1 MERYAL
7 AAVVGSTAKGI
18 QAHHLPLIF
27 DPGPEGLGTLRGHI
41 ARANSLWRDLS
52 TGSEVLAIFQGP
64 SHYISPNWYPSK
76 QEHGKVVPTWNYAV
90 VHARGRLSWIHD
102 ATWLRNFLDVLTD
115 RHERTSKAPWHVSDA
130 PEVYIQQMLA
140 AIVGFE
146 IGIESLTGKWKVSQN
161 RSAAD
166 REGVASALRE
176 SGDAE
181 AGAMAALV
189 TGATS

>member
-1 MERYAL
+1 M
-7 AAVVGSTAKGI
+7 
-18 QAHHLPLIF
+18 
-27 DPGPEGLGTLRGHI
+27 
-41 ARANSLWRDLS
+41 
-52 TGSEVLAIFQGP
+52 
-64 SHYISPNWYPSK
+64 
-76 QEHGKVVPTWNYAV
+76 VPTWNYAV
-90 VHARGRLSWIHD
+90 VHARGRLSWTHD

-115 RHERTSKAPWHVSDA
+115 RHERTSKAPWRVSDA

-166 REGVASALRE
+166 RDGVVSALTE

-181 AGAMAALV
+181 AGKMAALV